1 MIMRNLMQNIMIFM
15 QGRYG
20 TDKLNNCIIVFAL
33 VLWFVNI
40 FVFNVYASLVL
51 TLLELALIGLTIF
64 RSLSRNITKRSA
76 ENRKFLPVY
85 NAVKNFFTLNHKKFK
100 ERKDFKYI
108 KCPICKAQLRVKNK
122 KGVHTVC
129 CPKCRGEF
137 KKKI

>member
-1 MIMRNLMQNIMIFM
+1 MQNFMQKLMIFM

-20 TDKLNNCIIVFAL
+20 TDKLNNCIIVLAL

-40 FVFNVYASLVL
+40 FVFNVFASLIL

-76 ENRKFLPVY
+76 ENRNFLPIY
-85 NAVKNFFTLNHKKFK
+85 NAVKNFFTLNYKKFK
-100 ERKDFKYI
+100 ERKEFKYI
-108 KCPICKAQLRVKNK
+108 KCPMCKAQLRVKNK